1 MTIAQCKAARR
12 KFRQYYSKAN
22 GIGQPYYKRKST
34 AALERRERE
43 LLARQKEMTARG
55 KKK

>member
-12 KFRQYYSKAN
+12 KFRRYYSKAY

-34 AALERRERE
+34 AAMERREQELRE
-43 LLARQKEMTARG
+43 RQKIMAARG
-55 KKK
+55 KK